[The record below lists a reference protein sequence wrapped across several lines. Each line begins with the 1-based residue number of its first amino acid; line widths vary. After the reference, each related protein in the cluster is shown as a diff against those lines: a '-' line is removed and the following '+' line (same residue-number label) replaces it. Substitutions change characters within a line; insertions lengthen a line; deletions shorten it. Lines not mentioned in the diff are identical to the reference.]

1 MFQNATFLRKSEPG
15 PLTSLMNMSLALRLP
30 HDMHLSRSSSNVPR
44 LPTFL
49 ELPQNLHGLL
59 MCGKVQNP
67 LCLPH
72 RTRFNVP
79 KWSEHVVFFL
89 PFDFEM
95 CFAPKRRANFH
106 LSSRKMAPH
115 EPLQWA
121 YFSTLRSRNSLEKL
135 SRLFHLFAHLQLLS
149 SDSLS
154 SLICFL
160 LLFSSLLR
168 LFPLCFSILFICP
181 CLTSKLP
188 SMILSQWMFGIL
200 PIYRM
205 TKIIKFQPIF
215 CRDLLGLGQSGTWIC
230 LSICYHM
237 VSPNSTS
244 LFWERSNFCN
254 TLVRSGDAVCLRYCT
269 PLRQGKCSR
278 HWRFLQTSSGGEGFR
293 MTLLLLRVGWQ
304 RLGQIVVVKT
314 KRKYDRL
321 NYDFWCF
328 VALIFGQEPQ
338 LKLCCTHSM

>member
-1 MFQNATFLRKSEPG
+1 
-15 PLTSLMNMSLALRLP
+15 
-30 HDMHLSRSSSNVPR
+30 
-44 LPTFL
+44 
-49 ELPQNLHGLL
+49 
-59 MCGKVQNP
+59 
-67 LCLPH
+67 
-72 RTRFNVP
+72 
-79 KWSEHVVFFL
+79 
-89 PFDFEM
+89 
-95 CFAPKRRANFH
+95 
-106 LSSRKMAPH
+106 
-115 EPLQWA
+115 
-121 YFSTLRSRNSLEKL
+121 LEKHNV

-160 LLFSSLLR
+160 LLISSLLR

-205 TKIIKFQPIF
+205 TKIFKFQPIF

-278 HWRFLQTSSGGEGFR
+278 H
-293 MTLLLLRVGWQ
+293 
-304 RLGQIVVVKT
+304 
-314 KRKYDRL
+314 
-321 NYDFWCF
+321 
-328 VALIFGQEPQ
+328 
-338 LKLCCTHSM
+338 